1 MGYITINRDIDVD
14 FDEIEDSDIL
24 DIIEDR
30 LDTYKRRQNKLAHA
44 DLINDIKDLIK
55 DSTSLPES
63 NTTHIDEG
71 SLYYELKLKVC
82 KELMSKYSLEQL
94 ETFLN
99 K

>member
-1 MGYITINRDIDVD
+1 MGYITINTDVD
-14 FDEIEDSDIL
+14 VSLDDIEDSDIL

-30 LDTYKRRQNKLAHA
+30 LDTYKRRKNELAHA
-44 DLINDIKDLIK
+44 DLISDIKDILK

-63 NTTHIDEG
+63 NTTHIDED
-71 SLYYELKLKVC
+71 SLLGELKLKVC
-82 KELMSKYSLEQL
+82 KELMNKYSLEQL